1 MERVEILKM
10 APGDTTSPQDG
21 QTQPGM
27 VQRFAQLLTEPSD
40 AILND
45 ALKVKARFL
54 SLSLILMMIV
64 FAILQGLQGHTVDNQ
79 PVYLA
84 LALHSFSI
92 YLMSRTK
99 YVRLAGIATTLVLAV
114 MPFLF
119 LTFSAQW
126 DPMRVV
132 FNIVVWPLVAAL
144 IGSQFLTTVLEGL
157 LITCETFLLLVYCYF
172 HPALDFM
179 MAVEPIFDQA
189 ALTLL
194 VLFFTWMTNYY
205 ITQLEYRQD
214 DLQLRQRE
222 LEVYTSVLT
231 HDLGNDMQ
239 VLRGSVELLEVTDEL
254 SPRNSQNLETALA
267 VSDRMGNVVK
277 LFSSVGKRREFDF
290 LSALQEIA
298 ANAEQAFPGMKVDIK
313 VWPGVDTTRVNL
325 GILLPLGIENLLRN
339 TAEHAGPES
348 DVTISVWMKENSF
361 DIEYRDSGPGIPE
374 SVRPRVFEKGVTTR
388 ENGKGLGLYLSH
400 RIVESYGGSIE
411 LVVDGET
418 GHDMFR
424 IEFPTR

>member
-1 MERVEILKM
+1 MPKT
-10 APGDTTSPQDG
+10 APADSIGPQDV
-21 QTQPGM
+21 QTRPGT
-27 VQRFAQLLTEPSD
+27 VRRFIQLLTEPSD
-40 AILND
+40 AIVND
-45 ALKVKARFL
+45 TLRVKARFL
-54 SLSLILMMIV
+54 SASLILMIV
-64 FAILQGLQGHTVDNQ
+64 VFTILQGLQGHTLDNQ

-84 LALHSFSI
+84 LALISLSI
-92 YLMSRTK
+92 YIVGRTE
-99 YVRLAGIATTLVLAV
+99 YVRFAGIATTLVLAV

-119 LTFSAQW
+119 LSYSPQW
-126 DPMRVV
+126 DPTRVV

-144 IGSQFLTTVLEGL
+144 FGSQFLTPLLEAL
-157 LITCETFLLLVYCYF
+157 LITSETSLLLVYCRF

-179 MAVEPIFDQA
+179 MAIEPIFDQA
-189 ALTLL
+189 ALSIL

-214 DLQLRQRE
+214 DLQQRQRE

-254 SPRNSQNLETALA
+254 NPRNSQNLETALA

-277 LFSSVGKRREFDF
+277 LFSSVGKQREFDF

-298 ANAEQAFPGMKVDIK
+298 TSAEQAFSGMKVEVK
-313 VWPGVDTTRVNL
+313 VWPGVDTTRAGV
-325 GILLPLGIENLLRN
+325 GILLPLVVENLLRN
-339 TAEHAGPES
+339 TAEHAGTES
-348 DVTISVWMKENSF
+348 DVTISMWMKEDSL
-361 DIEYRDSGPGIPE
+361 ELQYRDSGPGIPE
-374 SVRPRVFEKGVTTR
+374 SIRPRVFQKGVTTR
-388 ENGKGLGLYLSH
+388 ENGKGLGLYLSQ

-411 LVVDGET
+411 LVIDGET

-424 IEFPTR
+424 ITIPTR

>member
-1 MERVEILKM
+1 VEIPKM
-10 APGDTTSPQDG
+10 APGDTIGLQDVE
-21 QTQPGM
+21 TRPSL
-27 VQRFAQLLTEPSD
+27 VRRLTQLLIGPSD
-40 AILND
+40 AIVND
-45 ALKVKARFL
+45 ALRVKARFL
-54 SLSLILMMIV
+54 SSSLILMLII
-64 FAILQGLQGHTVDNQ
+64 FTILQGLQGYTVDNQ

-84 LALHSFSI
+84 LALHSLSI
-92 YLMSRTK
+92 YIMSRTK

-119 LTFSAQW
+119 LSYSAQW

-132 FNIVVWPLVAAL
+132 FNILVWPLVAAL
-144 IGSQFLTTVLEGL
+144 IGSQFLTTTLEGL
-157 LITCETFLLLVYCYF
+157 LITSETSLLLVYCYF
-172 HPALDFM
+172 HPALDFFM
-179 MAVEPIFDQA
+179 TIEPIFDQA
-189 ALTLL
+189 ALSIL

-214 DLQLRQRE
+214 DLQQRQRE

-277 LFSSVGKRREFDF
+277 LFSSVGKQREFDF

-298 ANAEQAFPGMKVDIK
+298 ANAEQAFPGMKVDVK
-313 VWPGVDTTRVNL
+313 VWPGVDSTRASV
-325 GILLPLGIENLLRN
+325 GILLPLVIENLLRN

-348 DVTISVWMKENSF
+348 DVTISVWMRENSF
-361 DIEYRDSGPGIPE
+361 EIEYRDSGPGIPE

-424 IEFPTR
+424 IAIPTR

>member
-1 MERVEILKM
+1 V
-10 APGDTTSPQDG
+10 
-21 QTQPGM
+21 
-27 VQRFAQLLTEPSD
+27 
-40 AILND
+40 NN
-45 ALKVKARFL
+45 ALRVKARFL
-54 SLSLILMMIV
+54 SSSLILMIII
-64 FAILQGLQGHTVDNQ
+64 FTFLQGLQGHTVDGQ

-84 LALHSFSI
+84 LAFLSLSI
-92 YLMSRTK
+92 YVMSRTR
-99 YVRLAGIATTLVLAV
+99 YIRLAGIATTLVLAA

-119 LTFSAQW
+119 LSYSAQW
-126 DPMRVV
+126 DPVRVV
-132 FNIVVWPLVAAL
+132 FNIIVWPLVAAL

-157 LITCETFLLLVYCYF
+157 LIVSETSLLLVYCYF
-172 HPALDFM
+172 HPVLDFM
-179 MAVEPIFDQA
+179 MTIEPIFDQA
-189 ALTLL
+189 ALSIV

-214 DLQLRQRE
+214 DLQQRQKE

-254 SPRNSQNLETALA
+254 SSRNSQNLETALA

-277 LFSSVGKRREFDF
+277 LFSSVGKQREFDF
-290 LSALQEIA
+290 MSGLQEIA
-298 ANAEQAFPGMKVDIK
+298 VNAEQAFSGMKVDVK
-313 VWPGVDTTRVNL
+313 VWPGVDTARARV
-325 GILLPLGIENLLRN
+325 GILLPLVIENLLRN

-348 DVTISVWMKENSF
+348 DVAISVWMKQNFFE
-361 DIEYRDSGPGIPE
+361 IEYRDSGPGIPE
-374 SVRPRVFEKGVTTR
+374 SIRPLVFQKGVTTR
-388 ENGKGLGLYLSH
+388 ENGRGLGLYLSE

-424 IEFPTR
+424 ITIPTR